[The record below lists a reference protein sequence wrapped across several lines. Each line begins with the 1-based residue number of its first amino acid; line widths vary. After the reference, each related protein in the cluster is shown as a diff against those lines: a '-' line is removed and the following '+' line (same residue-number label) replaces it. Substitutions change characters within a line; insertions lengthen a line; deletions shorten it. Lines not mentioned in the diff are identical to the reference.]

1 MTMPEVIEAARRLYP
16 DMGELKLAT
25 ARTWVTRGMVSAAV
39 RQAGQGRGR
48 GRVGDYPDIAAQ
60 EMAVAGFLKF
70 GLQTPFREIE
80 IARARSVWVVNDRS
94 ATGLEAEALL
104 PGLLI
109 AATCRP
115 IIAATCRPMTFELG
129 TIESLQRA
137 VIESLQRAVDVLVY
151 GAKMEQIDRG
161 IDVRW
166 PVKAVFELWYSDYPS
181 IDLRLLEME
190 PAETEL
196 IAVDAKKLG

>member
-1 MTMPEVIEAARRLYP
+1 MTMPEVIEAARRLNP
-16 DMGELKLAT
+16 DMPELKLAT

-80 IARARSVWVVNDRS
+80 IARARNVWVVNDRS

-109 AATCRP
+109 LASLPTLRGLSTP
-115 IIAATCRPMTFELG
+115 
-129 TIESLQRA
+129 ES
-137 VIESLQRAVDVLVY
+137 VERAVDVLIY
-151 GAKMEQIDRG
+151 GALMEKINRG

-196 IAVDAKKLG
+196 IAVTANKLER

>member
-1 MTMPEVIEAARRLYP
+1 MTMPEVIEAARRLNP
-16 DMGELKLAT
+16 DMPELKLAT

-80 IARARSVWVVNDRS
+80 IARARNVWVVNDRS

-104 PGLLI
+104 PGLL
-109 AATCRP
+109 
-115 IIAATCRPMTFELG
+115 IAATCRPMTFELG

-137 VIESLQRAVDVLVY
+137 VIESLQRAVDVLIY

-181 IDLRLLEME
+181 IDIRLLEME

-196 IAVDAKKLG
+196 IAVTANKLER

>member
-16 DMGELKLAT
+16 DMGELKPAT
-25 ARTWVTRGMVSAAV
+25 ARTWVTRGLIPSAT
-39 RQAGQGRGR
+39 RQAGQGRGK
-48 GRVGDYPDIAAQ
+48 GRVGDYPDTTPY
-60 EMAVAGFLKF
+60 EMAVAAFLKYA
-70 GLQTPFREIE
+70 LQTPFKETA
-80 IARARSVWVVNDRS
+80 IARARQVWVVNDRS
-94 ATGLEAEALL
+94 ATGREAEELL
-104 PGLLI
+104 PGLL
-109 AATCRP
+109 
-115 IIAATCRPMTFELG
+115 IAATCRPMTFELG

-137 VIESLQRAVDVLVY
+137 VIESLQRAVDVLIY

-181 IDLRLLEME
+181 IDIRLLEME

-196 IAVDAKKLG
+196 IAVTANKLER

>member
-1 MTMPEVIEAARRLYP
+1 MTMPEVIEAARRLNP
-16 DMGELKLAT
+16 DMPELKLAT

-80 IARARSVWVVNDRS
+80 IARARNVWVVNYRS

-104 PGLLI
+104 PGLL
-109 AATCRP
+109 
-115 IIAATCRPMTFELG
+115 IAATCRPMTFELG

>member
-1 MTMPEVIEAARRLYP
+1 MPEVIEAARRLNP
-16 DMGELKLAT
+16 DMPELKLAT

-115 IIAATCRPMTFELG
+115 MTFELG

-137 VIESLQRAVDVLVY
+137 VIESLQRAVDVLIY

>member
-1 MTMPEVIEAARRLYP
+1 MPEVIEAARRLNP
-16 DMGELKLAT
+16 DMPELKLAT

-60 EMAVAGFLKF
+60 EMAVAAFLKYA
-70 GLQTPFREIE
+70 LQTPFKETA
-80 IARARSVWVVNDRS
+80 IARARQVWVVNDRS
-94 ATGLEAEALL
+94 ATGREAEELL

-109 AATCRP
+109 AATCRLL
-115 IIAATCRPMTFELG
+115 IAATCRPMTFGLG
-129 TIESLQRA
+129 T
-137 VIESLQRAVDVLVY
+137 IESLQRAVDVLVY

-181 IDLRLLEME
+181 IDIRLLEME

-196 IAVDAKKLG
+196 IAVTANKLER

>member
-1 MTMPEVIEAARRLYP
+1 MTMPEVIEAARRLNP
-16 DMGELKLAT
+16 DMPELKLAT

-80 IARARSVWVVNDRS
+80 IARARNVWVVNDRS

-104 PGLLI
+104 PGLL
-109 AATCRP
+109 
-115 IIAATCRPMTFELG
+115 IAATCRPMTFELG

>member
-1 MTMPEVIEAARRLYP
+1 VPWAHFDGREKGVAPVTMPEVIEAARRLNP
-16 DMGELKLAT
+16 DMPELKLAT

-80 IARARSVWVVNDRS
+80 IARARNVWVVNDRS

-115 IIAATCRPMTFELG
+115 MTFELG

-137 VIESLQRAVDVLVY
+137 VDVLIY

>member
-1 MTMPEVIEAARRLYP
+1 MPEVIEAARRLNP
-16 DMGELKLAT
+16 DMPELKLAT

-80 IARARSVWVVNDRS
+80 IARARNVWVVNDRS

-104 PGLLI
+104 PGLL
-109 AATCRP
+109 
-115 IIAATCRPMTFELG
+115 IAATCRPMTFELG

-137 VIESLQRAVDVLVY
+137 VIESLQRAVDVLIY

>member
-1 MTMPEVIEAARRLYP
+1 MTMSEVIEAARRLNP
-16 DMGELKLAT
+16 DMPELKLAT

-80 IARARSVWVVNDRS
+80 IARARNVWVVNDRS

-115 IIAATCRPMTFELG
+115 MTFELG
-129 TIESLQRA
+129 T
-137 VIESLQRAVDVLVY
+137 IESLQRAVDVLVY

-181 IDLRLLEME
+181 IDIRLLEME

>member
-1 MTMPEVIEAARRLYP
+1 MTMPEVIEAARRLNP
-16 DMGELKLAT
+16 DMPELKLAT

-80 IARARSVWVVNDRS
+80 IARARNVWVVNDRS

-115 IIAATCRPMTFELG
+115 MTFELG

-137 VIESLQRAVDVLVY
+137 VIESLQMAVDVLIY

>member
-1 MTMPEVIEAARRLYP
+1 MTMPEVIEAARRLNP
-16 DMGELKLAT
+16 DMPELKLAT

-80 IARARSVWVVNDRS
+80 IARARQVWVVNDRS
-94 ATGLEAEALL
+94 ATGREAEELL
-104 PGLLI
+104 PGLL
-109 AATCRP
+109 
-115 IIAATCRPMTFELG
+115 IAATCRPMTFELG

-137 VIESLQRAVDVLVY
+137 VIESLQRAVDVLIY

>member
-1 MTMPEVIEAARRLYP
+1 MPEVIEAARRLNP
-16 DMGELKLAT
+16 DMPELKLAT

-80 IARARSVWVVNDRS
+80 IARARNVWVVNDRS

-104 PGLLI
+104 PGLL
-109 AATCRP
+109 
-115 IIAATCRPMTFELG
+115 IAATCRPMTFELG

-137 VIESLQRAVDVLVY
+137 VIESLQRAVDVLIY

-181 IDLRLLEME
+181 IDIRLLEME

-196 IAVDAKKLG
+196 IAVTANKLER

>member
-1 MTMPEVIEAARRLYP
+1 MTMPEVIEAARRLNP
-16 DMGELKLAT
+16 DMPELKLAT

-80 IARARSVWVVNDRS
+80 IARARNVWVVNDRS

-104 PGLLI
+104 PGLL
-109 AATCRP
+109 
-115 IIAATCRPMTFELG
+115 IAATCRPMTFELG

-137 VIESLQRAVDVLVY
+137 VIESLQRAVDVLIY

>member
-1 MTMPEVIEAARRLYP
+1 MTMPEVIEAARRLNP
-16 DMGELKLAT
+16 DMPELKLAT

-80 IARARSVWVVNDRS
+80 IARARQVWVVNDRS
-94 ATGLEAEALL
+94 ATGREAEELL

-109 AATCRP
+109 LASLPTLRGLSTP
-115 IIAATCRPMTFELG
+115 
-129 TIESLQRA
+129 ES
-137 VIESLQRAVDVLVY
+137 VERAVDVLIY
-151 GAKMEQIDRG
+151 GALMEKINRG
-161 IDVRW
+161 IDIRFPVR
-166 PVKAVFELWYSDYPS
+166 AEFDLWHSAYPS
-181 IDLRLLEME
+181 IDLRLSNMALAEKDQIIVRVTDLWNR
-190 PAETEL
+190 PA
-196 IAVDAKKLG
+196 

>member
-16 DMGELKLAT
+16 DMPELKLAT
-25 ARTWVTRGMVSAAV
+25 ARTWVTRGLIPSAT
-39 RQAGQGRGR
+39 RQAGQGRGK
-48 GRVGDYPDIAAQ
+48 GRVGDYPDTTPY
-60 EMAVAGFLKF
+60 EMAVAAFLKYA
-70 GLQTPFREIE
+70 LQTPFKETA
-80 IARARSVWVVNDRS
+80 IARARQVWVVNDRS
-94 ATGLEAEALL
+94 ATGREAEELL
-104 PGLLI
+104 PVLLI
-109 AATCRP
+109 AATY
-115 IIAATCRPMTFELG
+115 RPMTFELG

-137 VIESLQRAVDVLVY
+137 VIERLQRAVDVLVY